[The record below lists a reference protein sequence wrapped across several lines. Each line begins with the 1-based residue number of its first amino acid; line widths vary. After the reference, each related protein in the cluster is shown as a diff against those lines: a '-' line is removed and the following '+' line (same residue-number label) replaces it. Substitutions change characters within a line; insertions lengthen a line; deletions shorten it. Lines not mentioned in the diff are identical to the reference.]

1 MNADTSD
8 IHRLLD
14 EAFAG
19 VTMTPELQ
27 DLKEELRGNL
37 PARSAELQG
46 RGVDATAARTA
57 AAELGDIPELIA
69 SVGDAPD
76 RQHLSQGEA
85 AAQAARLHRVRPKP
99 AFVLRATFLSLV
111 VATSAVLLVVFA
123 LSSGDPSRAVC
134 WSPMACGRR
143 PRRASRFRA
152 AGYGLAAYVAA
163 CRLADRGQQAL
174 GDRFAVH
181 LRVPL
186 QQLLER
192 RLRGGVQFHCR
203 RRLNPVDEL
212 RAGTAWMLLVT
223 EGHHAPSP
231 RSRMPV

>member
-8 IHRLLD
+8 IYRLLD

-37 PARSAELQG
+37 SARSAELQG

-123 LSSGDPSRAVC
+123 LSSRDPSIAIGLALSAARSVAGGLLV
-134 WSPMACGRR
+134 ANGLRQETT
-143 PRRASRFRA
+143 SRFALPHFRA
-152 AGYGLAAYVAA
+152 AGYGLAAHVAA

-181 LRVPL
+181 L
-186 QQLLER
+186 
-192 RLRGGVQFHCR
+192 
-203 RRLNPVDEL
+203 
-212 RAGTAWMLLVT
+212 
-223 EGHHAPSP
+223 
-231 RSRMPV
+231 